1 MLCLKELVLESP
13 QFVKGSKTDC
23 TSTARRQQQERKRRE
38 RLVNKIVVICGF
50 VKIDI
55 WIDMDFFKTTT
66 RKEMLRES
74 GQ

>member
-1 MLCLKELVLESP
+1 MSP
-13 QFVKGSKTDC
+13 QYVGGPQTDC
-23 TSTARRQQQERKRRE
+23 TPSAPRQQQERKRRE